1 MKNLFFLLNFFVI
14 TVFSFSSLA
23 TPPNNSIATCD
34 NVKASSIEY
43 SQCLDTIKEKIDKE
57 LDTWI
62 NNQTFILEEIA
73 KSTGR
78 KSPYNLFKR
87 SQNNFITYREN
98 NCKWQFLIK
107 LPASDAA
114 TVYKKCYI
122 MTSRDRITELS
133 RISKQ

>member
-1 MKNLFFLLNFFVI
+1 MKNLFLQLNFFVI
-14 TVFSFSSLA
+14 TIFSFSSLA
-23 TPPNNSIATCD
+23 AQANSSIAECD
-34 NVKASSIEY
+34 DAKISAIKY
-43 SQCLDTIKEKIDKE
+43 SQCLDTVKEKIDKE

-87 SQNNFITYREN
+87 SQNNFITYRDN

-133 RISKQ
+133 RIRN